1 MKIAII
7 GGSVAGLATGLRLS
21 QGGHDVSIHERR
33 STGSVGGF
41 GLLLTPSVRHGLTS
55 LGLDVDRLGRP
66 VEQFEIRNEKNQSL
80 LCRDLHQTL
89 GVERSELQDLLTS
102 GLDPQLLHQG
112 NAFCHFESTVD
123 GVANA
128 AIFED
133 GSRVEADLFIGAD
146 GVRSRVRQQ
155 WNRGPDL
162 RSVESVELV
171 GIYRGEVPQ
180 ELLGR
185 ALKFIPQE
193 GGLAIGMVP
202 TSDRSVVWYI
212 QCDPR
217 RWPQCFTDSQER
229 ACWLE
234 ALVEQFPDPVAH
246 IIQGSDLSNVHLW
259 RTTDRDLP
267 ETFHRGNVLL
277 IGDAAHPLLT
287 FTSQGTGS
295 ALEDALAIGGLLDQN
310 GDADID
316 WDHLQGILGEFSRM
330 RKPIL
335 KARLYM
341 GRRMQSQFLS
351 HSSERQQLVPICS

>member
-7 GGSVAGLATGLRLS
+7 GGSTAGLATGLRLS

-33 STGSVGGF
+33 STGRVGGF
-41 GLLLTPSVRHGLTS
+41 GMLLTPSVRHGLMS
-55 LGLDVDRLGRP
+55 LGLAVDRLGSP
-66 VEQFEIRNEKNQSL
+66 VDQFEIRDEKNQSIV
-80 LCRDLHQTL
+80 CRDLQQTT
-89 GVERSELQDLLTS
+89 GVERSELQNLLTS
-102 GLDPQLLHQG
+102 ALDPQLLHQG
-112 NAFCHFESTVD
+112 DSFCHFESSVD
-123 GVANA
+123 GLANA

-155 WNRGPDL
+155 WNPGPDL
-162 RSVESVELV
+162 RSVESVDLV
-171 GIYRGEVPQ
+171 GSYHGEVPE

-185 ALKFIPQE
+185 ALKIIPQE

-217 RWPQCFTDSQER
+217 RWPQCLTGSEER
-229 ACWLE
+229 ARWLE
-234 ALVEQFPDPVAH
+234 ALVGQFPDPVTQ
-246 IIQGSDLSNVHLW
+246 IILGSDLGNVHLW

-295 ALEDALAIGGLLDQN
+295 AIEDALAIGSLLDQN

-316 WDHLQGILGEFSRM
+316 SDHLPGILGEFSRM

-341 GRRMQSQFLS
+341 GLGCKPSF
-351 HSSERQQLVPICS
+351 

>member
-80 LCRDLHQTL
+80 LCRDLHQTK

-102 GLDPQLLHQG
+102 GLDPQRLHQG
-112 NAFCHFESTVD
+112 NAFCHFESTAD

-217 RWPQCFTDSQER
+217 RWPQCFADSQER

-234 ALVEQFPDPVAH
+234 ALVDQFPDPVAH

-295 ALEDALAIGGLLDQN
+295 AIEDALAIGGLLDQN

-316 WDHLQGILGEFSRM
+316 SDHLPGILGEYSRM

>member
-7 GGSVAGLATGLRLS
+7 GGSTAGLATGLRLS

-33 STGSVGGF
+33 STGRVGGF
-41 GLLLTPSVRHGLTS
+41 GMLLTPSVRHGLMS
-55 LGLDVDRLGRP
+55 LGLAVDRLGSP
-66 VEQFEIRNEKNQSL
+66 VDQFEIRDEKNQSIV
-80 LCRDLHQTL
+80 CRDLQQTT
-89 GVERSELQDLLTS
+89 GVERSELQNLLTS
-102 GLDPQLLHQG
+102 ALDPQLLHQG
-112 NAFCHFESTVD
+112 DSFCHFESSVD
-123 GVANA
+123 GLANA

-155 WNRGPDL
+155 WNPGPDL
-162 RSVESVELV
+162 RSVESVDLV
-171 GIYRGEVPQ
+171 GSYHGEVPE

-185 ALKFIPQE
+185 ALKIIPQE

-217 RWPQCFTDSQER
+217 RWPQCLTGSEER
-229 ACWLE
+229 ARWLE
-234 ALVEQFPDPVAH
+234 ALVGQFPDPVTQ
-246 IIQGSDLSNVHLW
+246 IILGSDLGNVHLW

-295 ALEDALAIGGLLDQN
+295 AIEDALAIGSLLDQN

-316 WDHLQGILGEFSRM
+316 SDHLPGILGEFSRM

-341 GRRMQSQFLS
+341 GRRMQTQCLR
-351 HSSERQQLVPICS
+351 HSSDRQQLVPICS